1 MSKNGFYGILAI
13 LILGLASI
21 ISPIALSY
29 LTTNITINTRGKIL
43 TIKTPITYESEIRGV
58 FIHES
63 IYGYS
68 HDWTLIAQTLAN
80 YRINAVF
87 VSDFGTFYRR
97 PYSEIRAAIDAFH
110 AYGIEYHSSMFV
122 LGETKSSSS
131 LGTEAIKYDGTV
143 YSIYAHCPIKAH
155 DYVLSAIQNYIGTF
169 SDVDGIMLDYI
180 RYADQAVVCYCPY
193 CRATFEEWLGEGEI
207 TDWTPF
213 YPSGARYNDFL
224 EFRSIHLNYLVRD
237 IHDTI
242 KSINPNIVISEAA
255 WPLFSD
261 SAIYWRKWMGQDT
274 AYWIKEG
281 YIDFVAPMMYTKV
294 VSGPGAD
301 TLESY
306 INTALTYWMG
316 GQPEGKI
323 PLVAF
328 LRVDWAEDLT
338 PEQFAAQI
346 NYVRSRGLDGWI
358 IWCYGGP
365 GSSEP
370 NPDIRNYLSVIDLP
384 NTFSI
389 RNIQVLVNNETST
402 TITWFT
408 DLPAT
413 SKIEY
418 STNSLFNASWET
430 QSGFHYWNITRIQS
444 IIVENTSLVTEH
456 PVTLAGLM
464 PGTVYYFRVQS
475 QRASDIATSKVM
487 TFTTSG

>member
-1 MSKNGFYGILAI
+1 MGDI
-13 LILGLASI
+13 AS
-21 ISPIALSY
+21 
-29 LTTNITINTRGKIL
+29 
-43 TIKTPITYESEIRGV
+43 SE
-58 FIHES
+58 
-63 IYGYS
+63 
-68 HDWTLIAQTLAN
+68 
-80 YRINAVF
+80 
-87 VSDFGTFYRR
+87 
-97 PYSEIRAAIDAFH
+97 
-110 AYGIEYHSSMFV
+110 
-122 LGETKSSSS
+122 ETKAEDHA
-131 LGTEAIKYDGTV
+131 GNKQNWN
-143 YSIYAHCPIKAH
+143 CPIKAKNLI
-155 DYVLSAIQNYIGTF
+155 VQTVTTAVSNYDI
-169 SDVDGIMLDYI
+169 DGIMLDYI
-180 RYADQAVVCYCPY
+180 RYRDADQCYCNQ
-193 CRATFEEWLGEGEI
+193 CRAEFEEWLGEGTI

-213 YPSGARYNDFL
+213 YPSHSRWDEYANWRN
-224 EFRSIHLNYLVRD
+224 EPVSELVKI
-237 IHDTI
+237 IHDTAKTI
-242 KSINPNIVISEAA
+242 KPSIVISVAC
-255 WPLFSD
+255 WQYFSD
-261 SAIYWRKWMGQDT
+261 CPIYWRRWIGQDT
-274 AYWIKEG
+274 ARWIKEDW
-281 YIDFVAPMMYTKV
+281 IDFVAPMMYTKTIY
-294 VSGPGAD
+294 GKTGE

-306 INTALTYWMG
+306 IDAHLKYMTG

-328 LRVDWAEDLT
+328 LRNDWPTTDMTPTEFKAQVD
-338 PEQFAAQI
+338 
-346 NYVRSRGLDGWI
+346 YVRSRGLDGWI
-358 IWCYGGP
+358 IWRYGGP

-456 PVTLAGLM
+456 SVTLAGLM